1 MKYMDGQK
9 NYGLLEY
16 LAANCGCMYI
26 SDLHQPEVLEKI
38 KLLIPK
44 IDPYSYSVWEWND
57 AVSYITGSAT
67 AFETR
72 KEAVDF
78 LIKIRNDEKMEDMI

>member
-1 MKYMDGQK
+1 MDGQK

-57 AVSYITGSAT
+57 AVSYITGNQRLLRPVRRRWT
-67 AFETR
+67 F
-72 KEAVDF
+72 
-78 LIKIRNDEKMEDMI
+78 